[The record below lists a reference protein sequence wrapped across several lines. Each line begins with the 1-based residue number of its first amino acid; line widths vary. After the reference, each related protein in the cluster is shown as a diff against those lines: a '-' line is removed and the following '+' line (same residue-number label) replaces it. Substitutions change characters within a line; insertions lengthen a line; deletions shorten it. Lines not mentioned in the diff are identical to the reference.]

1 VSWYCLLANP
11 HEFILPSSAEL
22 VSSFMK
28 DLSRVLDVSVT
39 STPEEFTIL
48 FWRAAGT
55 SSTWTAD
62 RDCHLVGVMTVSGSA
77 SVALT
82 LDGTG
87 YTTNFAAGGDGKR
100 GNILYLG
107 GTSTFSGR
115 IDCNVPI
122 KAGQKMTFTNNGAS
136 NGALL
141 VWLT

>member
-1 VSWYCLLANP
+1 
-11 HEFILPSSAEL
+11 
-22 VSSFMK
+22 MK

-39 STPEEFTIL
+39 SVPEEFTIL
-48 FWRAAGT
+48 FWRAAG
-55 SSTWTAD
+55 SSSSWTAD
-62 RDCHLVGVMTVSGSA
+62 RAVHLVGVMTVSGSA

-87 YTTNFAAGGDGKR
+87 YTTNFAAAGDGKR
-100 GNILYLG
+100 GNVLFLG

-115 IDCNVPI
+115 IPMNVPI
-122 KAGQKMTFTNNGAS
+122 SAGQKLTFTNNGAS